1 MRLLLIRHGQTPA
14 NVLGRL
20 DTAHPGPGLTE
31 LGQRQAEA
39 IPGAVRDES
48 IDAIF
53 VSTLLRTQL
62 TALPLAT
69 ARGLERRITDGLHE
83 IEAGDLEGL
92 SSYADQMRYMEV
104 VFSWAA
110 GELDVAMPGGPDG
123 HDFFGRFDA
132 AIDAICG
139 EHDGTVAVVSHGAA
153 IRTWIASRT
162 SDVDVRSAAARELA
176 NTGIVITN
184 GSVADGWVVEEWDGT
199 PMGGTALAD
208 PSADDP
214 TGEALA

>member
-39 IPGAVRDES
+39 VPGALRDEA
-48 IDAIF
+48 IHGIF

-69 ARGLERRITDGLHE
+69 ERGLERRVTDGLHE

-110 GELDVAMPGGPDG
+110 GELDVTMPGGPNG

-132 AIDAICG
+132 AIDAIG
-139 EHDGTVAVVSHGAA
+139 RENDGAVAVVSHGAA

-162 SDVDVRSAAARELA
+162 ADVNVRYAAAHELA
-176 NTGIVITN
+176 NTGIVIAN
-184 GSVADGWVVEEWDGT
+184 GSMTDGWTVEAWDGA
-199 PMGGTALAD
+199 PIGGSQLAD
-208 PSADDP
+208 ASADDP

>member
-31 LGQRQAEA
+31 LGHRQAA
-39 IPGAVRDES
+39 AVPDALRGES
-48 IDAIF
+48 IDGIF

-62 TALPLAT
+62 TAAPLAT
-69 ARGLERRITDGLHE
+69 DRRLERRITDGLHE

-92 SSYADQMRYMEV
+92 TSHADQMRYMQV
-104 VFSWAA
+104 VFAWA
-110 GELDVAMPGGPDG
+110 GGDLDVAMPGGPDG
-123 HDFFGRFDA
+123 HDFFGRFDS
-132 AIDAICG
+132 AIESIG
-139 EHDGTVAVVSHGAA
+139 REHDGTVAVVSHGAA

-162 SDVDVRSAAARELA
+162 ADVNVRYAAAHELA
-176 NTGIVITN
+176 NTGIVIAN
-184 GSVADGWVVEEWDGT
+184 GSMTDGWVVEEWDGA
-199 PMGGTALAD
+199 PMGGAQLAD

-214 TGEALA
+214 TGEVLA

>member
-20 DTAHPGPGLTE
+20 DTAHPGPGLTD

-39 IPGAVRDES
+39 VPEALRGEA

-69 ARGLERRITDGLHE
+69 ERGLERRITDGLHE
-83 IEAGDLEGL
+83 IEAGALEGL

-110 GELDVAMPGGPDG
+110 GDLDVAMPGGPNG
-123 HDFFGRFDA
+123 RDFFARFDA
-132 AIDAICG
+132 AIETIG
-139 EHDGTVAVVSHGAA
+139 REHDGTVAVVSHGAA

-162 SDVDVRSAAARELA
+162 SDVNVRYAAAHELA
-176 NTGIVITN
+176 NTGIVIAT
-184 GSVADGWVVEEWDGT
+184 GSMADGWTVEEWDGA
-199 PMGGTALAD
+199 PMGGTQLAD

>member
-39 IPGAVRDES
+39 IPTALRDET
-48 IDAIF
+48 IDGIF

-69 ARGLERRITDGLHE
+69 ERGLDRQITDGLHE

-92 SSYADQMRYMEV
+92 SSRADQMRYMQV
-104 VFSWAA
+104 VFSWA
-110 GELDVAMPGGPDG
+110 GGDLDVAMPGGPTG

-132 AIDAICG
+132 AIDTIG
-139 EHDGTVAVVSHGAA
+139 REHDGTVAVVSHGAA

-162 SDVDVRSAAARELA
+162 KDVHVRTAAAHELA
-176 NTGIVITN
+176 NTGIVIAT
-184 GSVADGWVVEEWDGT
+184 GSIADGWIVEQWDGA
-199 PMGGTALAD
+199 PMGGARLAD

-214 TGEALA
+214 TGEPLA

>member
-1 MRLLLIRHGQTPA
+1 MRLLLIRHGQTPS

-20 DTAHPGPGLTE
+20 DTARPGPGLTD

-39 IPGAVRDES
+39 VPGALSDEA

-69 ARGLERRITDGLHE
+69 ERGLERRITDGLHE

-92 SSYADQMRYMEV
+92 SSYADQMRYLEV

-110 GELDVAMPGGPDG
+110 GELDVAMPGGPNG
-123 HDFFGRFDA
+123 HDFFGRFDN
-132 AIDAICG
+132 AIDAIG
-139 EHDGTVAVVSHGAA
+139 REHDGTVAVVSHGAA
-153 IRTWIASRT
+153 IRSWVAART
-162 SDVDVRSAAARELA
+162 SDVNVRDAAANELA
-176 NTGIVITN
+176 NTGIVIAN
-184 GSVADGWVVEEWDGT
+184 GSMADGWIVEAWDGL
-199 PMGGTALAD
+199 PIGGAQLQD
-208 PSADDP
+208 VSADDP
-214 TGEALA
+214 TGEAVI

>member
-20 DTAHPGPGLTE
+20 DTAHPGPGLTD
-31 LGQRQAEA
+31 LGHRQAQ
-39 IPGAVRDES
+39 AVPAALRDES
-48 IDAIF
+48 IEGIF

-62 TALPLAT
+62 TAIPLAT
-69 ARGLERRITDGLHE
+69 ERSLERRITDGLHE

-110 GELDVAMPGGPDG
+110 GELDVRMPGGSSG
-123 HDFFGRFDA
+123 HEFFGRFDA
-132 AIDAICG
+132 AIDGIG
-139 EHDGTVAVVSHGAA
+139 REHAGTVAVVSHGAA

-162 SDVDVRSAAARELA
+162 SDVNVRYAAAHELA
-176 NTGIVITN
+176 NTGIVIAN
-184 GSVADGWVVEEWDGT
+184 GSMTDGWVVETWDGA
-199 PMGGTALAD
+199 PMGGAQLAD